1 MKTIDVPWNM
11 FVIMY
16 VCFLLF
22 MAFGSYI
29 FANYFAVTVKYLVM
43 ANILFFVAESC
54 VLLMIFLYAVKQE
67 EVTDTRTLARLVNS
81 IANKFK
87 KSSD

>member
-1 MKTIDVPWNM
+1 
-11 FVIMY
+11 MY
-16 VCFLLF
+16 VIFLLF

-29 FANYFAVTVKYLVM
+29 FSAYFAVTTRYLVC
-43 ANILFFVAESC
+43 ANIMFFVVESC
-54 VLLMIFLYAVKQE
+54 VLLFIFLYAVKQE

-87 KSSD
+87 KS